1 MNRVIILGIDAL
13 EYNIVERLDLDYLK
27 QKEYGKTIVPITE
40 GWKEP
45 ATVIVWPCFIT
56 GCRPKE
62 MGYNAPILFKQPLQF
77 LLDKMVFPLRNFMYK
92 TKYVDNVEQKKLSQD
107 VVNIFKDITKRSK
120 FARHPERKDIKAST
134 LFDNSFKS
142 KHCYIPVYDI
152 SMDTL
157 ARWDIFD
164 AMDNPKIAYE
174 FKTKYRKEII
184 DKKEELF
191 ELLEKDYELIM
202 MYWYCL
208 DGIQHALFKD
218 RVTIDEF
225 YIRFN
230 STVKEIRD
238 RISKD
243 DLLLIISDHGQ
254 EKGIHTPYGFYSCNQ
269 ELGLNKPHICDFK
282 KIIEERLENDNIKNP
297 SKN

>member
-1 MNRVIILGIDAL
+1 VSKVVILGIDAL
-13 EYNIVERLDLDYLK
+13 EYNRVEKLNLSYLK

-56 GCRPKE
+56 GCEPKK

-77 LLDKMVFPLRNFMYK
+77 FLDNLVFPLRNFMYK
-92 TKYVDNVEQKKLSQD
+92 NKYVDNVEQKKMSQD
-107 VVNIFKDITKRSK
+107 LVNIFKDITKKSK
-120 FARHPERKDIKAST
+120 FARHPERKDIKAPT

-142 KHCYIPVYDI
+142 AHCYIPVYDI

-164 AMDNPKIAYE
+164 VMNDPKKKNE
-174 FKTKYRKEII
+174 FAFKYRKEIQ

-191 ELLEKDYELIM
+191 QLLETDYELIM

-218 RVTIDEF
+218 KITIDEF

-230 STVKEIRD
+230 SLVKEVQD
-238 RISKD
+238 RLSKD
-243 DLLLIISDHGQ
+243 DLLLIVSDHGQ
-254 EKGIHTPYGFYSCNQ
+254 ENGIHTPYGFYSCNK
-269 ELGLNKPHICDFK
+269 ELGLHKPHICDFK
-282 KIIEERLENDNIKNP
+282 KIIEERLENDNKQDT
-297 SKN
+297 S

>member
-1 MNRVIILGIDAL
+1 MSKVVILGIDAL
-13 EYNIVERLDLDYLK
+13 EYNRVEKLNLSYLK

-56 GCRPKE
+56 GCEPKK

-77 LLDKMVFPLRNFMYK
+77 FLDNLVFPLRNFMYK
-92 TKYVDNVEQKKLSQD
+92 NKYVDNVEQKKMSQD
-107 VVNIFKDITKRSK
+107 LVNIFKDITKKSK
-120 FARHPERKDIKAST
+120 FARHPERKDIKAPT

-142 KHCYIPVYDI
+142 AHCYIPVYDI

-164 AMDNPKIAYE
+164 VMNDPKKKNE
-174 FKTKYRKEII
+174 FAFKYRKEIQ

-191 ELLEKDYELIM
+191 QLLETDYKLIM

-218 RVTIDEF
+218 KITIDEF

-230 STVKEIRD
+230 SLVKEVQD
-238 RISKD
+238 RLSKD
-243 DLLLIISDHGQ
+243 DLLLIVSDHGQ
-254 EKGIHTPYGFYSCNQ
+254 ENGIHTPYGFYSCNK
-269 ELGLNKPHICDFK
+269 ELGLYKPHICDFK
-282 KIIEERLENDNIKNP
+282 KIIEERLENDNK
-297 SKN
+297 